1 MKLDKLFDD
10 LPNII
15 KVLIKIRL
23 QVAARRKDLI
33 YFHTLVNRQY
43 PDIVADEVDKML
55 PPRRTWAKFR
65 PRRKERT
72 GLSSTEINAKAIFH
86 AFLSSYYS
94 GEWTATE
101 WGSALEEFW
110 YQLTQFLAGKRPIS
124 PGRPLLIKKGS
135 SKSRNAP
142 QQFRLLFPPSN
153 LHERVFLN
161 LIARYLRSTF
171 DDDLDSSVYA
181 FRDKRGAQ
189 AAPITDLLF
198 YRKNHSGQALH
209 AAEAD
214 IQSFFD
220 TIGHPSVKS
229 SVDDHV
235 EKARARGVEVD
246 PRALKVIEQTLSSY
260 SFQKSIAMATQEPGL
275 ENFSQQIATPPEELL
290 KELRE
295 KYGADGFGLAQG
307 GPLSAVLANL
317 VLASADA
324 RVKAVP
330 GSDAGFYAR
339 YCDDIVILHP
349 SKDCCKKMLDE
360 YLVGLDQQGLKHHAA
375 DEGPLTDRQYFDA
388 KTLLPYRW
396 GSNLVDPDHRTWIS
410 FLGYHI
416 HHDGRLRLR
425 RSTVRNEHDKQI
437 QLVDRIFRNI
447 DRQLLAG
454 EDVDESIHVHF
465 RAAMRLASM
474 SVGRLPHRFQGNE
487 VGQPCWSSAFPLLQ
501 PNRSIL
507 AQLRALD
514 HGRER
519 QLRRLRRGLARRGL
533 TTTWPLDEELWRPR
547 HFTYLG
553 APFSYHAMLQD
564 SSRPAIPDQSAVHPR
579 NIFNS
584 GYR

>member
-1 MKLDKLFDD
+1 MTLDQLFD
-10 LPNII
+10 LRPII
-15 KVLIKIRL
+15 QVLIKIRL
-23 QVAARRKDLI
+23 QVAARRKDRI
-33 YFHTLVNRQY
+33 YFGTLVNRQH
-43 PDIVADEVDKML
+43 PDIVAEEVDKML

-65 PRRKERT
+65 PRRKERA
-72 GLSSTEINAKAIFH
+72 GLSSTEINQRAIYR
-86 AFLSSYYS
+86 ATLSSYRC
-94 GEWTATE
+94 GELHETE
-101 WGSALEEFW
+101 WGRALDDFWYEMRQYLEE
-110 YQLTQFLAGKRPIS
+110 KRSLS

-142 QQFRLLFPPSN
+142 QQFRLLFPPRT

-161 LIARYLRSTF
+161 IIARYLRAAF

-181 FRDKRGAQ
+181 FRDQRGAQ
-189 AAPITDLLF
+189 AAPIADLLI
-198 YRKNHSGQALH
+198 YRKRHPGQPLF

-220 TIGHPSVKS
+220 TIGHPSVNS
-229 SVDDHV
+229 SVADHV
-235 EKARARGVEVD
+235 EKARARGIEVD

-260 SFQKSIAMATQEPGL
+260 SFQKSITMAKQEPGL
-275 ENFSQQIATPPEELL
+275 ENFNRHIATPPEALL
-290 KELRE
+290 EELRE
-295 KYGADGFGLAQG
+295 KYGANGFGLAQG

-349 SKDCCKKMLDE
+349 SKDCCQKMLDE

-519 QLRRLRRGLARRGL
+519 QLSRLRRGLARRGL
-533 TTTWPLDEELWRPR
+533 TTTWPLEHEFWRPK

-584 GYR
+584 SYR